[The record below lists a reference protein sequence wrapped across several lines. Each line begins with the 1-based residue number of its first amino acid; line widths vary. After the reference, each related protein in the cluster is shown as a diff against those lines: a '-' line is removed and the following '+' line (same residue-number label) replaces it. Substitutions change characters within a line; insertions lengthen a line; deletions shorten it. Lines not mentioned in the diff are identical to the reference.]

1 MLRAC
6 LLVYPFLA
14 VYVTLGTLI
23 FVPVTWL
30 TGNIRPIYWVSR
42 QGVRGALWLSGVK
55 LDLIDF
61 PNASKSLPAL
71 FVSNHISNLEPAALF
86 MVLPRVAAILKKE
99 LGRIPLLGY
108 VMGLGG
114 FVYVDRRARDS
125 RRKALEA
132 GAETLRKG
140 ISLMVFPEGTRS
152 LDGQLLPFRPGP
164 FSMAIDAQAAIVPIT
179 VYGTR
184 ELMPKGSL
192 AIRPGRIAIRF
203 HESIPTEGC
212 SNADRQELM
221 ARAREVIERSLDENP
236 LRPGQSA

>member
-30 TGNIRPIYWVSR
+30 TRDIRPIYWVSR
-42 QGVRGALWLSGVK
+42 QGVRGALWLSGVR
-55 LDLIDF
+55 LDLID
-61 PNASKSLPAL
+61 PHHASQGLPAL
-71 FVSNHISNLEPAALF
+71 FVSNHVSNLEPAALF
-86 MVLPRVAAILKKE
+86 MVLPRIAVILKKE

-114 FVYVDRRARDS
+114 FVYVDRKARDS

-132 GAETLRKG
+132 GAGTLRKG
-140 ISLMVFPEGTRS
+140 ISLLVFPEGTRS
-152 LDGQLLPFRPGP
+152 LDGKLLPFRPGP
-164 FSMAIDAQAAIVPIT
+164 FSMAIDAQVPIVPIT

-184 ELMPKGSL
+184 KLMPKGSL

-203 HESIPTEGC
+203 HAPISTDGL
-212 SNADRQELM
+212 SNGSRQSVM
-221 ARAREVIERSLDENP
+221 AKTREVIERSLEEDP
-236 LRPGQSA
+236 LGR